1 MTGSIFDDF
10 FDPDGADRPDAQRR
24 STPPAGVQQPP
35 TAPFP
40 APGRSPEADRIP
52 GAAAPG
58 GAVPEVAAFRA
69 DAFGAA
75 HYGEVPY
82 MHTTPRTIR
91 PLGRRVL
98 VAAGSLAAGALA
110 AGGAAYALTGGGD
123 EPAVA
128 LASIGSS
135 PSGAAEPVDDADR
148 TQDVSRYEGRTDLC
162 VRLDDKALAAIEEA
176 RAASADAA
184 PVDGAT
190 VKVRTE
196 DGDVV
201 VSMAAVTVVQ
211 CTWPSEEAAAT
222 EDDTTP
228 PAASSKTS
236 KRSSSSSAS
245 SSSSSSSSSAP
256 KPRSTTTTR
265 PRTTTT
271 STRPKTTTTT
281 RTTTRSSSSTKP
293 RTTTTTS
300 KTPTPKP
307 TTSTAS

>member
-1 MTGSIFDDF
+1 R
-10 FDPDGADRPDAQRR
+10 GAAALRVGTVGIPE
-24 STPPAGVQQPP
+24 QPP

-40 APGRSPEADRIP
+40 APGRAQADRI
-52 GAAAPG
+52 
-58 GAVPEVAAFRA
+58 PEVAAFRA

-82 MHTTPRTIR
+82 VHTAPRTVR

-135 PSGAAEPVDDADR
+135 PSGAVETVEDADR

-162 VRLDDKALAAIEEA
+162 VRLDDEALAAIEEA
-176 RAASADAA
+176 RAAGADAA
-184 PVDGAT
+184 PVEGAT

-201 VSMAAVTVVQ
+201 VSMAAVTVVR
-211 CTWPSEEAAAT
+211 CTWPSEEPAAT
-222 EDDTTP
+222 EDATTP

-236 KRSSSSSAS
+236 KRAS
-245 SSSSSSSSSAP
+245 SSSSSSSSSAAS
-256 KPRSTTTTR
+256 KPRTTTTTR

-281 RTTTRSSSSTKP
+281 RTTTKSSSSTKP
-293 RTTTTTS
+293 RTTTTS